1 MHWTSAAPRARAAVV
16 AAGRAGPAD
25 PALTSPPI
33 LLFPVTYRVNA
44 AGHMEVGGCDLVDL
58 AREHGT
64 PLYVYDEATVRQR
77 SSEYMAA
84 MGPAGKVLYS
94 AKAFASPRF
103 LRAVAEE
110 GLGLDVV
117 SAGEL
122 YLALRS
128 GFPRDRVHFL
138 GNNKSRE
145 DLAAAFEAGATI
157 VIDGDYEFELLKD
170 VVPAGRR
177 TPVLLRLS
185 PGVKPDTH
193 EHIST
198 GQLDSKFG
206 FSIESGAARRAVE
219 TALAHPRLELV
230 GLHSH
235 IGSQIFGLGAYEKA
249 MGIMLDF
256 LAELRSEFQ
265 YEPRQ
270 LGAGGGLGIAY
281 TQNDDPPTPRQFVE
295 VVLGAMVA
303 GCEKRGLKVPQLVVE
318 PGRSIAGPAGVALYT
333 VGSIKDIPG
342 VRRYVAVDGGM
353 GDNIRPKLYGARYEA
368 FLASAPDRAPDRAA
382 GGKVTIAGKYCE
394 STDILITDIE
404 MPALKAGDIIALPAA
419 GAYCLAM
426 ASNYNGMPRPE
437 VLMLREGT
445 ATVMRRRE
453 TMDDLVAAEV
463 F

>member
-1 MHWTSAAPRARAAVV
+1 
-16 AAGRAGPAD
+16 
-25 PALTSPPI
+25 
-33 LLFPVTYRVNA
+33 VTYRVNA
-44 AGHMEVGGCDLVDL
+44 AGHMEVGGCDLVQL
-58 AREHGT
+58 ARDHGT

-77 SSEYMAA
+77 SSEYVAA
-84 MGPAGKVLYS
+84 MGRGGQVLYS
-94 AKAFASPRF
+94 AKAFASPHF
-103 LRAVAEE
+103 LRVVAEE

-122 YLALRS
+122 DLALRS
-128 GFPRDRVHFL
+128 EFPRDRIHFL

-145 DLAAAFEAGATI
+145 DVEAAYRAGATI
-157 VIDGDYEFELLKD
+157 VIDGSHEFELLNA
-170 VVPAGRR
+170 VVPEGKR
-177 TPVLLRLS
+177 TPVMLRIS
-185 PGVKPDTH
+185 PGVKPDTLD
-193 EHIST
+193 HIST

-206 FSIESGAARRAVE
+206 FSIESGAARKAVE
-219 TALAHPRLELV
+219 DALRHPRLDVV

-235 IGSQIFGLGAYEKA
+235 IGSQILALGAYEKA
-249 MGIMLDF
+249 MEIMLD
-256 LAELRSEFQ
+256 LLVQLRDDLKF
-265 YEPRQ
+265 EPRK

-281 TQNDDPPTPRQFVE
+281 THNDDPPTPRVFVE
-295 VVLGAMVA
+295 TVRHALES
-303 GCEKRGLKVPQLVVE
+303 GCASRGLTVPELVVE

-368 FLASAPDRAPDRAA
+368 VLASAPDRAPA
-382 GGKVTIAGKYCE
+382 GKVTIAGKYCE

-404 MPALKAGDIIALPAA
+404 MPELKSGDILCVPAA

-437 VLMLREGT
+437 VLMVRDGE
-445 ATVMRRRE
+445 AKVMRRRE
-453 TMDDLVAAEV
+453 TLNDLVATEV

>member
-1 MHWTSAAPRARAAVV
+1 
-16 AAGRAGPAD
+16 
-25 PALTSPPI
+25 
-33 LLFPVTYRVNA
+33 
-44 AGHMEVGGCDLVDL
+44 MEVGGCDLITL

-77 SSEYMAA
+77 AAEYVAA
-84 MGPAGKVLYS
+84 MGTAGTVLYS
-94 AKAFASPRF
+94 AKAFASPQF
-103 LRAVAEE
+103 LRVVAEE

-122 YLALRS
+122 HLALKS
-128 GFPRDRVHFL
+128 GFPQDRIHFL
-138 GNNKSRE
+138 GNNKSRQDVE
-145 DLAAAFEAGATI
+145 AAYQAGATI
-157 VIDGDYEFELLKD
+157 VIDGEYEFELLRE
-170 VVPAGRR
+170 VVPEGRR
-177 TPVLLRLS
+177 TPVMLRLS

-193 EHIST
+193 DHIST

-219 TALAHPRLELV
+219 KALGHPRLELI

-235 IGSQIFGLGAYEKA
+235 IGSQIFGLGAYEHA
-249 MGIMLDF
+249 MSIMLD
-256 LAELRSEFQ
+256 LLVELRDDLGF
-265 YEPRQ
+265 EPRK

-281 TQNDDPPTPRQFVE
+281 TRNDDPPTPREFVE
-295 VVLGAMVA
+295 VVHRALLA
-303 GCEKRGLKVPQLVVE
+303 GCAQRGLNVPQLVVE
-318 PGRSIAGPAGVALYT
+318 PGRSIAGPAGIALYT

-368 FLASAPDRAPDRAA
+368 YLASDPERAPD
-382 GGKVTIAGKYCE
+382 GKVTIAGKYCE

-404 MPALKAGDIIALPAA
+404 MPPLEPGDIIALPAA

-437 VLMLREGT
+437 VLMLRDGE
-445 ATVMRRRE
+445 ARVMRRRE
-453 TMDDLVAAEV
+453 TLEDLVAAEV

>member
-1 MHWTSAAPRARAAVV
+1 
-16 AAGRAGPAD
+16 
-25 PALTSPPI
+25 

-44 AGHMEVGGCDLVDL
+44 AGHIEVGGCDLVEL
-58 AREHGT
+58 ARSHGT

-77 SSEYMAA
+77 ASEYVAA
-84 MGPAGKVLYS
+84 MGDAGQVLYS

-103 LRAVAEE
+103 LRVVADE

-122 YLALRS
+122 HLALKS
-128 GFPRDRVHFL
+128 DFPADRIHFL
-138 GNNKSRE
+138 GNNKSVE
-145 DLAAAFEAGATI
+145 DLQAAYRAAATI
-157 VIDGDYEFELLKD
+157 VIDGEHEFDLLRD
-170 VVPAGRR
+170 IVPDGHRA
-177 TPVLLRLS
+177 PVMLRLS

-193 EHIST
+193 DHIST

-206 FSIESGAARRAVE
+206 FSIESGAAQKAVE
-219 TALAHPRLELV
+219 TALQHSRLELV

-235 IGSQIFGLGAYEKA
+235 IGSQIFALRAYEEA
-249 MGIMLDF
+249 MDIMLSL
-256 LAELRSEFQ
+256 LAELRDSLG
-265 YEPRQ
+265 YEPRK

-281 TQNDDPPTPRQFVE
+281 TRDDDPPTPRHFVDT
-295 VVLGAMVA
+295 VRHALAT
-303 GCEKRGLKVPQLVVE
+303 GCARRGLRTPELVVE
-318 PGRSIAGPAGVALYT
+318 PGRSIAGPAGMALYT

-368 FLASAPDRAPDRAA
+368 FLASDPERAA
-382 GGKVTIAGKYCE
+382 NDKVTIAGKYCE

-404 MPALKAGDIIALPAA
+404 MPGLQPGDVIAVPAA

-437 VLMLREGT
+437 VLMLRDGE
-445 ATVMRRRE
+445 AQVMRRRE
-453 TMDDLVAAEV
+453 TLDDLVAAEV

>member
-1 MHWTSAAPRARAAVV
+1 
-16 AAGRAGPAD
+16 
-25 PALTSPPI
+25 
-33 LLFPVTYRVNA
+33 LLYPVTYRVNA
-44 AGHMEVGGCDLVDL
+44 AGHMEVGGCDLVEL
-58 AREHGT
+58 AHRHGT
-64 PLYVYDEATVRQR
+64 PLYVYDEETVRQR
-77 SSEYMAA
+77 SSEYVAA
-84 MGPAGKVLYS
+84 MGSGGQVLYS
-94 AKAFASPRF
+94 AKAFASPQF
-103 LRAVAEE
+103 LRIVADE

-122 YLALRS
+122 DLALRS
-128 GFPRDRVHFL
+128 DFPPGRIHFL

-145 DLAAAFEAGATI
+145 DLQSAFQAGAVI
-157 VIDGDYEFELLKD
+157 VIDGAHEFDLLREI
-170 VVPAGRR
+170 VPEGTR
-177 TPVLLRLS
+177 TPVMLRIS

-193 EHIST
+193 DHIST

-206 FSIESGAARRAVE
+206 FSIESGAARQAVE
-219 TALAHPRLELV
+219 KALQHPRLDLV

-235 IGSQIFGLGAYEKA
+235 IGSQIFALGAYEKA
-249 MGIMLDF
+249 MAIMLD
-256 LAELRSEFQ
+256 LLVELRDALRF
-265 YEPRQ
+265 EPRR

-281 TQNDDPPTPRQFVE
+281 THDDDPPTPRHFVE
-295 VVLGAMVA
+295 TVRHALES
-303 GCEKRGLKVPQLVVE
+303 GCASRGLQVPELVVE

-368 FLASAPDRAPDRAA
+368 LLASAPDRAPD
-382 GGKVTIAGKYCE
+382 GKVTIAGKYCE

-404 MPALKAGDIIALPAA
+404 MPELKSGDILCVPAA

-437 VLMLREGT
+437 VLMVGDGKARI
-445 ATVMRRRE
+445 MRRRE
-453 TMDDLVAAEV
+453 TLDDLVAAEI

>member
-1 MHWTSAAPRARAAVV
+1 M
-16 AAGRAGPAD
+16 
-25 PALTSPPI
+25 LY
-33 LLFPVTYRVNA
+33 PVTYRVNA
-44 AGHMEVGGCDLVDL
+44 AGHMEVGGCDLVQL
-58 AREHGT
+58 ARDHGT

-77 SSEYMAA
+77 SSEYVAA
-84 MGPAGKVLYS
+84 MGRGGQVLYS
-94 AKAFASPRF
+94 AKAFASPHF
-103 LRAVAEE
+103 LRVVAEE

-122 YLALRS
+122 DLALRS
-128 GFPRDRVHFL
+128 DFPPDRIHFL

-145 DLAAAFEAGATI
+145 DVEAAYRAGATI
-157 VIDGDYEFELLKD
+157 VIDGSHEFELLNA
-170 VVPAGRR
+170 VVPEGKR
-177 TPVLLRLS
+177 TPVMLRIS
-185 PGVKPDTH
+185 PGVKPDTLD
-193 EHIST
+193 HIST

-206 FSIESGAARRAVE
+206 FSIESGAARKAVE
-219 TALAHPRLELV
+219 DALRHPRLDVV

-235 IGSQIFGLGAYEKA
+235 IGSQILALGAYEKA
-249 MGIMLDF
+249 MEIMLD
-256 LAELRSEFQ
+256 LLVQLRDDLKF
-265 YEPRQ
+265 EPRK

-281 TQNDDPPTPRQFVE
+281 THNDDPPTPRVFVE
-295 VVLGAMVA
+295 TVRHALES
-303 GCEKRGLKVPQLVVE
+303 GCASRGLTVPELVVE

-368 FLASAPDRAPDRAA
+368 VLASAPDRAPA
-382 GGKVTIAGKYCE
+382 GKVTIAGKYCE

-404 MPALKAGDIIALPAA
+404 MPELKSGDILCVPAA

-437 VLMLREGT
+437 VLMVRDGE
-445 ATVMRRRE
+445 AKVMRRRE
-453 TMDDLVAAEV
+453 TLNDLVATEV